1 MPGTTVVIGMG
12 NDARGDDAAGLHV
25 ARLLRDSLPP
35 RFLVAESPG
44 DPMHL
49 VATWSGADLAIV
61 IDAVSSGAAPGTVH
75 DGVSPQFTR
84 SWQGSS
90 HALALADAIALGAA
104 LDRLPG
110 ELLIFGIEGTD
121 FALQAP
127 ITSTVQAAIHETARA
142 ISERLQI
149 G

>member
-35 RFLVAESPG
+35 RFLVAESSG

-75 DGVSPQFTR
+75 HGVSPQSTR

-90 HALALADAIALGAA
+90 HSLALADAIALGTA

-121 FALQAP
+121 FALEVP